1 VRVLN
6 EKRLLGLDVLE
17 HGGEGGVGRGDLVEE
32 AAPVVNHDGL
42 RLTDLLSA
50 ADAEVNGVTPRLQ
63 RGQGPRE
70 APLHPSV
77 GLVEAPIQLGDLV
90 EDELGVERTYGDEY
104 RTQDRCLSY

>member
-17 HGGEGGVGRGDLVEE
+17 HGGEGGVGREDLVEE
-32 AAPVVNHDGL
+32 ATPVVSHDGI
-42 RLTDLLSA
+42 RLTDLFSA
-50 ADAEVNGVTPRLQ
+50 ADAELNGVAPRLQ

-77 GLVEAPIQLGDLV
+77 GLVEALIQLGDCV
-90 EDELGVERTYGDEY
+90 EDEFGIERTHGDGY
-104 RTQDRCLSY
+104 RTEDRCL